1 VRLALSRLAR
11 AILIVSQAAALAG
24 AQPAGAQPA
33 GSQPVIPQPA
43 RFDFY
48 DRGPYRPGVPRPAA
62 VLGYE
67 PGTFHTSYG
76 NMERYVDALLSAAS
90 DRVKREPFGRTYEFR
105 ERALLIVTSPANHA
119 RMAAIR
125 EATARLADPRKL
137 ARSAEAEALV
147 RETPVTVW
155 LNYSIHGDES
165 ASFEAMAQCSECAAD
180 APRG

>member
-1 VRLALSRLAR
+1 VRRALTRLAILCASLVPTLAS
-11 AILIVSQAAALAG
+11 A
-24 AQPAGAQPA
+24 
-33 GSQPVIPQPA
+33 QPA

-48 DRGPYRPGVPRPAA
+48 DRGPYRAEVPRPVQ

-76 NMERYVDALLSAAS
+76 NMERYVEALLRTAS

-119 RMAAIR
+119 RLSAIR
-125 EATARLADPRKL
+125 EATAKLADPRL
-137 ARSAEAEALV
+137 GGDAEALI
-147 RETPVTVW
+147 RTTPVTVW

-165 ASFEAMAQCSECAAD
+165 ASL
-180 APRG
+180 